1 MVAKIEELK
10 RAFVAAKTDS
20 ERELISNQLDA
31 LIAEDANAVGYAALE
46 SIRVVNQEVESMILR
61 DQLKDILP
69 IVSSAYIAKTY
80 FNKTRCWFTQRING
94 NIINGKPAR
103 FNEEELAIL
112 KHALLDISEKLTR
125 SVSVVF

>member
-1 MVAKIEELK
+1 MVTKIDELK

-20 ERELISNQLDA
+20 ERGLISDQLDA
-31 LIAEDANAVGYAALE
+31 LIAEDANAVGCAALE
-46 SIRVVNQEVESMILR
+46 SIKAVNQEVESMILR

-112 KHALLDISEKLTR
+112 KYALLDISEKLTR